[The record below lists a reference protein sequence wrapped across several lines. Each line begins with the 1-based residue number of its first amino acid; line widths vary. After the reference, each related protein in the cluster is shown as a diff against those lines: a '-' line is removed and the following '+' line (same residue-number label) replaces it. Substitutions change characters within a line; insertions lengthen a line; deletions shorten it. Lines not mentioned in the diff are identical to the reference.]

1 MKQKKRVLVIR
12 CGLLGDTVDATSV
25 IEPLIENFENNV
37 EINWVSR
44 PGIRDLFKHDHRIK
58 KVFVLRY
65 TNLSFLFNID
75 KLRIIFDSFFKPY
88 DLILNLEIGKKFN
101 DIVSIS
107 RSKQKIGMPYHFIM
121 DDIFKEVDEELREER
136 LTKIWKRIGPY
147 VIGILSGTIIITS
160 AVIGYREYDETQRQN
175 WGVQF
180 AEAMNLSE
188 EGNWQ
193 ESLDL
198 FDTLTEKTNLG
209 YKTLSLFQAASLYAR
224 NGNKEKALEI
234 YQSLENEALDEN
246 FRDLATLML
255 IYLQFDNADPEIL
268 EKRIEKLASKGN
280 PWYYNAVELKGF
292 LFAKQKNKEKQ
303 IEIFNILSKDNKAPE
318 GVRTRANDML
328 AILGEEPQ
336 K

>member
-1 MKQKKRVLVIR
+1 
-12 CGLLGDTVDATSV
+12 
-25 IEPLIENFENNV
+25 
-37 EINWVSR
+37 
-44 PGIRDLFKHDHRIK
+44 
-58 KVFVLRY
+58 
-65 TNLSFLFNID
+65 
-75 KLRIIFDSFFKPY
+75 
-88 DLILNLEIGKKFN
+88 
-101 DIVSIS
+101 
-107 RSKQKIGMPYHFIM
+107 M

-198 FDTLTEKTNLG
+198 FETLTEKTNLG
-209 YKTLSLFQAASLYAR
+209 YKTLSLFQAASLYAK

-234 YQSLENEALDEN
+234 YQSLENKALDKN

-280 PWYYNAVELKGF
+280 PWYYNAMELKGF

>member
-1 MKQKKRVLVIR
+1 
-12 CGLLGDTVDATSV
+12 
-25 IEPLIENFENNV
+25 
-37 EINWVSR
+37 
-44 PGIRDLFKHDHRIK
+44 
-58 KVFVLRY
+58 
-65 TNLSFLFNID
+65 
-75 KLRIIFDSFFKPY
+75 
-88 DLILNLEIGKKFN
+88 
-101 DIVSIS
+101 
-107 RSKQKIGMPYHFIM
+107 M

-147 VIGILSGTIIITS
+147 VIGILSGAIIITS

-193 ESLDL
+193 ESIDL
-198 FDTLTEKTNLG
+198 FETLTEKTNLG
-209 YKTLSLFQAASLYAR
+209 YKTLSLFQAASLYAK

-234 YQSLENEALDEN
+234 YQSLENKALDEN
-246 FRDLATLML
+246 FQDLATLML

-328 AILGEEPQ
+328 AILGEEP
-336 K
+336 KK

>member
-1 MKQKKRVLVIR
+1 
-12 CGLLGDTVDATSV
+12 
-25 IEPLIENFENNV
+25 
-37 EINWVSR
+37 
-44 PGIRDLFKHDHRIK
+44 
-58 KVFVLRY
+58 
-65 TNLSFLFNID
+65 
-75 KLRIIFDSFFKPY
+75 
-88 DLILNLEIGKKFN
+88 
-101 DIVSIS
+101 
-107 RSKQKIGMPYHFIM
+107 M

-198 FDTLTEKTNLG
+198 FETLTEKTNLG
-209 YKTLSLFQAASLYAR
+209 YKTLSLFQAASLYAK

>member
-1 MKQKKRVLVIR
+1 
-12 CGLLGDTVDATSV
+12 
-25 IEPLIENFENNV
+25 
-37 EINWVSR
+37 
-44 PGIRDLFKHDHRIK
+44 
-58 KVFVLRY
+58 
-65 TNLSFLFNID
+65 
-75 KLRIIFDSFFKPY
+75 
-88 DLILNLEIGKKFN
+88 
-101 DIVSIS
+101 
-107 RSKQKIGMPYHFIM
+107 M

-198 FDTLTEKTNLG
+198 FEALTEKTNLG
-209 YKTLSLFQAASLYAR
+209 YKTLSLFQAASLYAK

-280 PWYYNAVELKGF
+280 PWYYNAMELKGF

>member
-1 MKQKKRVLVIR
+1 
-12 CGLLGDTVDATSV
+12 
-25 IEPLIENFENNV
+25 
-37 EINWVSR
+37 
-44 PGIRDLFKHDHRIK
+44 
-58 KVFVLRY
+58 
-65 TNLSFLFNID
+65 
-75 KLRIIFDSFFKPY
+75 
-88 DLILNLEIGKKFN
+88 
-101 DIVSIS
+101 
-107 RSKQKIGMPYHFIM
+107 M

-147 VIGILSGTIIITS
+147 VIGILIGTIIITS

-198 FDTLTEKTNLG
+198 FETLTEKTNLG
-209 YKTLSLFQAASLYAR
+209 YKTLSLFQAASLYAK
-224 NGNKEKALEI
+224 NDNKEKALEI
-234 YQSLENEALDEN
+234 YQSLESEALDEN

>member
-1 MKQKKRVLVIR
+1 
-12 CGLLGDTVDATSV
+12 
-25 IEPLIENFENNV
+25 
-37 EINWVSR
+37 
-44 PGIRDLFKHDHRIK
+44 
-58 KVFVLRY
+58 
-65 TNLSFLFNID
+65 
-75 KLRIIFDSFFKPY
+75 
-88 DLILNLEIGKKFN
+88 
-101 DIVSIS
+101 
-107 RSKQKIGMPYHFIM
+107 M

-198 FDTLTEKTNLG
+198 FEALTEKTNLG
-209 YKTLSLFQAASLYAR
+209 YKTLSLFQAASLYAK

-234 YQSLENEALDEN
+234 YQSLESKALDEN

>member
-1 MKQKKRVLVIR
+1 
-12 CGLLGDTVDATSV
+12 
-25 IEPLIENFENNV
+25 
-37 EINWVSR
+37 
-44 PGIRDLFKHDHRIK
+44 
-58 KVFVLRY
+58 
-65 TNLSFLFNID
+65 
-75 KLRIIFDSFFKPY
+75 
-88 DLILNLEIGKKFN
+88 
-101 DIVSIS
+101 
-107 RSKQKIGMPYHFIM
+107 M

-147 VIGILSGTIIITS
+147 VVGILSGAIIITS

-198 FDTLTEKTNLG
+198 FETLTEKTNLG
-209 YKTLSLFQAASLYAR
+209 YKTLSLFQAASLYAS

-234 YQSLENEALDEN
+234 YQSLESEALDEN
-246 FRDLATLML
+246 FQDLATLML

>member
-1 MKQKKRVLVIR
+1 
-12 CGLLGDTVDATSV
+12 
-25 IEPLIENFENNV
+25 
-37 EINWVSR
+37 
-44 PGIRDLFKHDHRIK
+44 
-58 KVFVLRY
+58 
-65 TNLSFLFNID
+65 
-75 KLRIIFDSFFKPY
+75 
-88 DLILNLEIGKKFN
+88 
-101 DIVSIS
+101 
-107 RSKQKIGMPYHFIM
+107 M

-147 VIGILSGTIIITS
+147 VVGILSGAIIITS

-209 YKTLSLFQAASLYAR
+209 YKTLSLFQAASLYAK
-224 NGNKEKALEI
+224 NGDKEKALEI
-234 YQSLENEALDEN
+234 YQSLENKALDEN
-246 FRDLATLML
+246 FRDLATLMM

-268 EKRIEKLASKGN
+268 EKRIEKFASKGN

>member
-1 MKQKKRVLVIR
+1 
-12 CGLLGDTVDATSV
+12 
-25 IEPLIENFENNV
+25 
-37 EINWVSR
+37 
-44 PGIRDLFKHDHRIK
+44 
-58 KVFVLRY
+58 
-65 TNLSFLFNID
+65 
-75 KLRIIFDSFFKPY
+75 
-88 DLILNLEIGKKFN
+88 
-101 DIVSIS
+101 
-107 RSKQKIGMPYHFIM
+107 M

-147 VIGILSGTIIITS
+147 VVGILSGAIIITS
-160 AVIGYREYDETQRQN
+160 AVIGYREYDETQREN

-234 YQSLENEALDEN
+234 YQSLESEALDEN
-246 FRDLATLML
+246 FQDLATLML

>member
-1 MKQKKRVLVIR
+1 
-12 CGLLGDTVDATSV
+12 
-25 IEPLIENFENNV
+25 
-37 EINWVSR
+37 
-44 PGIRDLFKHDHRIK
+44 
-58 KVFVLRY
+58 
-65 TNLSFLFNID
+65 
-75 KLRIIFDSFFKPY
+75 
-88 DLILNLEIGKKFN
+88 
-101 DIVSIS
+101 
-107 RSKQKIGMPYHFIM
+107 M

-198 FDTLTEKTNLG
+198 FEALTEKTNPG
-209 YKTLSLFQAASLYAR
+209 YKTLSLFQAASLYAK
-224 NGNKEKALEI
+224 NGDKEKALEI
-234 YQSLENEALDEN
+234 YQSLENKALDEN

>member
-1 MKQKKRVLVIR
+1 
-12 CGLLGDTVDATSV
+12 
-25 IEPLIENFENNV
+25 
-37 EINWVSR
+37 
-44 PGIRDLFKHDHRIK
+44 
-58 KVFVLRY
+58 
-65 TNLSFLFNID
+65 
-75 KLRIIFDSFFKPY
+75 
-88 DLILNLEIGKKFN
+88 
-101 DIVSIS
+101 
-107 RSKQKIGMPYHFIM
+107 M

-147 VIGILSGTIIITS
+147 VIGILSGAIIITS

-209 YKTLSLFQAASLYAR
+209 YKTLSLFQAASLYAK

>member
-1 MKQKKRVLVIR
+1 
-12 CGLLGDTVDATSV
+12 
-25 IEPLIENFENNV
+25 
-37 EINWVSR
+37 
-44 PGIRDLFKHDHRIK
+44 
-58 KVFVLRY
+58 
-65 TNLSFLFNID
+65 
-75 KLRIIFDSFFKPY
+75 
-88 DLILNLEIGKKFN
+88 
-101 DIVSIS
+101 
-107 RSKQKIGMPYHFIM
+107 M

-147 VIGILSGTIIITS
+147 VIGILSGAIIITS

-198 FDTLTEKTNLG
+198 YETLTEKTNLG
-209 YKTLSLFQAASLYAR
+209 YKTLSLFQAASLYAK

-234 YQSLENEALDEN
+234 YQSLESKALDEN

>member
-1 MKQKKRVLVIR
+1 
-12 CGLLGDTVDATSV
+12 
-25 IEPLIENFENNV
+25 
-37 EINWVSR
+37 
-44 PGIRDLFKHDHRIK
+44 
-58 KVFVLRY
+58 
-65 TNLSFLFNID
+65 
-75 KLRIIFDSFFKPY
+75 
-88 DLILNLEIGKKFN
+88 
-101 DIVSIS
+101 
-107 RSKQKIGMPYHFIM
+107 M

-198 FDTLTEKTNLG
+198 FETLTEKTNLG
-209 YKTLSLFQAASLYAR
+209 YKTLSLFQAASLYAK
-224 NGNKEKALEI
+224 NGDKEKALEI
-234 YQSLENEALDEN
+234 YQSLESEALDEN

>member
-1 MKQKKRVLVIR
+1 
-12 CGLLGDTVDATSV
+12 
-25 IEPLIENFENNV
+25 
-37 EINWVSR
+37 
-44 PGIRDLFKHDHRIK
+44 
-58 KVFVLRY
+58 
-65 TNLSFLFNID
+65 
-75 KLRIIFDSFFKPY
+75 
-88 DLILNLEIGKKFN
+88 
-101 DIVSIS
+101 
-107 RSKQKIGMPYHFIM
+107 M

-147 VIGILSGTIIITS
+147 VVGILSGAIIITS

-198 FDTLTEKTNLG
+198 FETLTEKTNLG

>member
-1 MKQKKRVLVIR
+1 
-12 CGLLGDTVDATSV
+12 
-25 IEPLIENFENNV
+25 
-37 EINWVSR
+37 
-44 PGIRDLFKHDHRIK
+44 
-58 KVFVLRY
+58 
-65 TNLSFLFNID
+65 
-75 KLRIIFDSFFKPY
+75 
-88 DLILNLEIGKKFN
+88 
-101 DIVSIS
+101 
-107 RSKQKIGMPYHFIM
+107 M

-234 YQSLENEALDEN
+234 YQSLESEALDEN
-246 FRDLATLML
+246 FQDLATLML

>member
-1 MKQKKRVLVIR
+1 
-12 CGLLGDTVDATSV
+12 
-25 IEPLIENFENNV
+25 
-37 EINWVSR
+37 
-44 PGIRDLFKHDHRIK
+44 
-58 KVFVLRY
+58 
-65 TNLSFLFNID
+65 
-75 KLRIIFDSFFKPY
+75 
-88 DLILNLEIGKKFN
+88 
-101 DIVSIS
+101 
-107 RSKQKIGMPYHFIM
+107 M

-198 FDTLTEKTNLG
+198 FEALTEKTNLG
-209 YKTLSLFQAASLYAR
+209 YKTLSLFQAASLYAK

-234 YQSLENEALDEN
+234 YQSLENKALDEN

-280 PWYYNAVELKGF
+280 PWYYNAMELKGF

>member
-1 MKQKKRVLVIR
+1 
-12 CGLLGDTVDATSV
+12 
-25 IEPLIENFENNV
+25 
-37 EINWVSR
+37 
-44 PGIRDLFKHDHRIK
+44 
-58 KVFVLRY
+58 
-65 TNLSFLFNID
+65 
-75 KLRIIFDSFFKPY
+75 
-88 DLILNLEIGKKFN
+88 
-101 DIVSIS
+101 
-107 RSKQKIGMPYHFIM
+107 M

-209 YKTLSLFQAASLYAR
+209 YKTLSLFQAASLYAK
-224 NGNKEKALEI
+224 NGDKEKALEI
-234 YQSLENEALDEN
+234 YQSLENKALDEN

>member
-1 MKQKKRVLVIR
+1 
-12 CGLLGDTVDATSV
+12 
-25 IEPLIENFENNV
+25 
-37 EINWVSR
+37 
-44 PGIRDLFKHDHRIK
+44 
-58 KVFVLRY
+58 
-65 TNLSFLFNID
+65 
-75 KLRIIFDSFFKPY
+75 
-88 DLILNLEIGKKFN
+88 
-101 DIVSIS
+101 
-107 RSKQKIGMPYHFIM
+107 M

-198 FDTLTEKTNLG
+198 FEALTEKTNLG
-209 YKTLSLFQAASLYAR
+209 YKTLSLFQAASLYAK

-234 YQSLENEALDEN
+234 YQSLESKALDEN

-280 PWYYNAVELKGF
+280 PWYYNAMELKGF

>member
-1 MKQKKRVLVIR
+1 
-12 CGLLGDTVDATSV
+12 
-25 IEPLIENFENNV
+25 
-37 EINWVSR
+37 
-44 PGIRDLFKHDHRIK
+44 
-58 KVFVLRY
+58 
-65 TNLSFLFNID
+65 
-75 KLRIIFDSFFKPY
+75 
-88 DLILNLEIGKKFN
+88 
-101 DIVSIS
+101 
-107 RSKQKIGMPYHFIM
+107 M

-147 VIGILSGTIIITS
+147 VVGILSGAIIITS

-198 FDTLTEKTNLG
+198 FETLTEKTNLG
-209 YKTLSLFQAASLYAR
+209 YKTLSLFQAASLYAK

-234 YQSLENEALDEN
+234 YQSLENKALDEN

-268 EKRIEKLASKGN
+268 EKRIEELASKGN

>member
-1 MKQKKRVLVIR
+1 M
-12 CGLLGDTVDATSV
+12 
-25 IEPLIENFENNV
+25 EENRA
-37 EINWVSR
+37 ICC
-44 PGIRDLFKHDHRIK
+44 
-58 KVFVLRY
+58 
-65 TNLSFLFNID
+65 
-75 KLRIIFDSFFKPY
+75 
-88 DLILNLEIGKKFN
+88 
-101 DIVSIS
+101 
-107 RSKQKIGMPYHFIM
+107 RSGA
-121 DDIFKEVDEELREER
+121 
-136 LTKIWKRIGPY
+136 
-147 VIGILSGTIIITS
+147 IIITS

-209 YKTLSLFQAASLYAR
+209 YKTLSLFQAASLYAK

-234 YQSLENEALDEN
+234 YQSLENKALDEN

>member
-1 MKQKKRVLVIR
+1 
-12 CGLLGDTVDATSV
+12 
-25 IEPLIENFENNV
+25 
-37 EINWVSR
+37 
-44 PGIRDLFKHDHRIK
+44 
-58 KVFVLRY
+58 
-65 TNLSFLFNID
+65 
-75 KLRIIFDSFFKPY
+75 
-88 DLILNLEIGKKFN
+88 
-101 DIVSIS
+101 
-107 RSKQKIGMPYHFIM
+107 M

-147 VIGILSGTIIITS
+147 VIGILSGAIIITS

-198 FDTLTEKTNLG
+198 FEALTEKTNLG
-209 YKTLSLFQAASLYAR
+209 YKTLSLFQAASLYAK

-234 YQSLENEALDEN
+234 YQSLESKALDEN

-280 PWYYNAVELKGF
+280 PWYYNAMELKGF

>member
-1 MKQKKRVLVIR
+1 
-12 CGLLGDTVDATSV
+12 
-25 IEPLIENFENNV
+25 
-37 EINWVSR
+37 
-44 PGIRDLFKHDHRIK
+44 
-58 KVFVLRY
+58 
-65 TNLSFLFNID
+65 
-75 KLRIIFDSFFKPY
+75 
-88 DLILNLEIGKKFN
+88 
-101 DIVSIS
+101 
-107 RSKQKIGMPYHFIM
+107 M

-198 FDTLTEKTNLG
+198 FEALTEKTNLG
-209 YKTLSLFQAASLYAR
+209 YKTLSLFQAASLYAK

-234 YQSLENEALDEN
+234 YQSLENKALDQN

>member
-1 MKQKKRVLVIR
+1 
-12 CGLLGDTVDATSV
+12 
-25 IEPLIENFENNV
+25 
-37 EINWVSR
+37 
-44 PGIRDLFKHDHRIK
+44 
-58 KVFVLRY
+58 
-65 TNLSFLFNID
+65 
-75 KLRIIFDSFFKPY
+75 
-88 DLILNLEIGKKFN
+88 
-101 DIVSIS
+101 
-107 RSKQKIGMPYHFIM
+107 M

-147 VIGILSGTIIITS
+147 VIGILSGAIIITS

-198 FDTLTEKTNLG
+198 FEALTEKTNLG
-209 YKTLSLFQAASLYAR
+209 YKTLSLFQAASLYAK

-234 YQSLENEALDEN
+234 YQSLESKALDEN

>member
-1 MKQKKRVLVIR
+1 
-12 CGLLGDTVDATSV
+12 
-25 IEPLIENFENNV
+25 
-37 EINWVSR
+37 
-44 PGIRDLFKHDHRIK
+44 
-58 KVFVLRY
+58 
-65 TNLSFLFNID
+65 
-75 KLRIIFDSFFKPY
+75 
-88 DLILNLEIGKKFN
+88 
-101 DIVSIS
+101 
-107 RSKQKIGMPYHFIM
+107 M

-147 VIGILSGTIIITS
+147 VVGILSGAIIITS

-209 YKTLSLFQAASLYAR
+209 YKTLSLFQAASLYAK
-224 NGNKEKALEI
+224 NDNKEKALEI
-234 YQSLENEALDEN
+234 YQSLESEALDEN
-246 FRDLATLML
+246 FQDLATLML

>member
-1 MKQKKRVLVIR
+1 
-12 CGLLGDTVDATSV
+12 
-25 IEPLIENFENNV
+25 
-37 EINWVSR
+37 
-44 PGIRDLFKHDHRIK
+44 
-58 KVFVLRY
+58 
-65 TNLSFLFNID
+65 
-75 KLRIIFDSFFKPY
+75 
-88 DLILNLEIGKKFN
+88 
-101 DIVSIS
+101 
-107 RSKQKIGMPYHFIM
+107 M

-147 VIGILSGTIIITS
+147 VIGILSGAIIITS

-198 FDTLTEKTNLG
+198 YETLTEKTNLG
-209 YKTLSLFQAASLYAR
+209 YKTLSLFQAASLYAK

-234 YQSLENEALDEN
+234 YQSLENKALDEN

>member
-1 MKQKKRVLVIR
+1 
-12 CGLLGDTVDATSV
+12 
-25 IEPLIENFENNV
+25 
-37 EINWVSR
+37 
-44 PGIRDLFKHDHRIK
+44 
-58 KVFVLRY
+58 
-65 TNLSFLFNID
+65 
-75 KLRIIFDSFFKPY
+75 
-88 DLILNLEIGKKFN
+88 
-101 DIVSIS
+101 
-107 RSKQKIGMPYHFIM
+107 M

-198 FDTLTEKTNLG
+198 FETLTEKTNLG

-234 YQSLENEALDEN
+234 YQSLESEALDEN

>member
-1 MKQKKRVLVIR
+1 
-12 CGLLGDTVDATSV
+12 
-25 IEPLIENFENNV
+25 
-37 EINWVSR
+37 
-44 PGIRDLFKHDHRIK
+44 
-58 KVFVLRY
+58 
-65 TNLSFLFNID
+65 
-75 KLRIIFDSFFKPY
+75 
-88 DLILNLEIGKKFN
+88 
-101 DIVSIS
+101 
-107 RSKQKIGMPYHFIM
+107 M

-198 FDTLTEKTNLG
+198 FETLTEKTNLG
-209 YKTLSLFQAASLYAR
+209 YKTLSLFQAASLYAK
-224 NGNKEKALEI
+224 NDNKEKALEI
-234 YQSLENEALDEN
+234 YQSLESEALDEN

>member
-1 MKQKKRVLVIR
+1 
-12 CGLLGDTVDATSV
+12 
-25 IEPLIENFENNV
+25 
-37 EINWVSR
+37 
-44 PGIRDLFKHDHRIK
+44 
-58 KVFVLRY
+58 
-65 TNLSFLFNID
+65 
-75 KLRIIFDSFFKPY
+75 
-88 DLILNLEIGKKFN
+88 
-101 DIVSIS
+101 
-107 RSKQKIGMPYHFIM
+107 M

-198 FDTLTEKTNLG
+198 FETLTEKTNLG
-209 YKTLSLFQAASLYAR
+209 YKTLSLFQAASLYAK

-234 YQSLENEALDEN
+234 YQSLENKALDEN

>member
-1 MKQKKRVLVIR
+1 
-12 CGLLGDTVDATSV
+12 
-25 IEPLIENFENNV
+25 
-37 EINWVSR
+37 
-44 PGIRDLFKHDHRIK
+44 
-58 KVFVLRY
+58 
-65 TNLSFLFNID
+65 
-75 KLRIIFDSFFKPY
+75 
-88 DLILNLEIGKKFN
+88 
-101 DIVSIS
+101 
-107 RSKQKIGMPYHFIM
+107 M

-198 FDTLTEKTNLG
+198 FEALTEKTNLG
-209 YKTLSLFQAASLYAR
+209 YKTLSLFQAASLYAK

-234 YQSLENEALDEN
+234 YQSLENKALDEN

>member
-1 MKQKKRVLVIR
+1 
-12 CGLLGDTVDATSV
+12 
-25 IEPLIENFENNV
+25 
-37 EINWVSR
+37 
-44 PGIRDLFKHDHRIK
+44 
-58 KVFVLRY
+58 
-65 TNLSFLFNID
+65 
-75 KLRIIFDSFFKPY
+75 
-88 DLILNLEIGKKFN
+88 
-101 DIVSIS
+101 
-107 RSKQKIGMPYHFIM
+107 M

-147 VIGILSGTIIITS
+147 VVGILSGAIIITS

-234 YQSLENEALDEN
+234 YQSLENKALDEN

>member
-1 MKQKKRVLVIR
+1 
-12 CGLLGDTVDATSV
+12 
-25 IEPLIENFENNV
+25 
-37 EINWVSR
+37 
-44 PGIRDLFKHDHRIK
+44 
-58 KVFVLRY
+58 
-65 TNLSFLFNID
+65 
-75 KLRIIFDSFFKPY
+75 
-88 DLILNLEIGKKFN
+88 
-101 DIVSIS
+101 
-107 RSKQKIGMPYHFIM
+107 M

-147 VIGILSGTIIITS
+147 VIGILSGAIIITS

-234 YQSLENEALDEN
+234 YQSLESEALDEN
-246 FRDLATLML
+246 FQDLATLML

>member
-1 MKQKKRVLVIR
+1 
-12 CGLLGDTVDATSV
+12 
-25 IEPLIENFENNV
+25 
-37 EINWVSR
+37 
-44 PGIRDLFKHDHRIK
+44 
-58 KVFVLRY
+58 
-65 TNLSFLFNID
+65 
-75 KLRIIFDSFFKPY
+75 
-88 DLILNLEIGKKFN
+88 
-101 DIVSIS
+101 
-107 RSKQKIGMPYHFIM
+107 M

-147 VIGILSGTIIITS
+147 VVGILSGAIIITS

-198 FDTLTEKTNLG
+198 FDTITEKTNLG
-209 YKTLSLFQAASLYAR
+209 YKTLSLFQAASLYAK
-224 NGNKEKALEI
+224 NDNKEKALEI
-234 YQSLENEALDEN
+234 YQSLESEALDEN
-246 FRDLATLML
+246 FQDLATLML

>member
-1 MKQKKRVLVIR
+1 
-12 CGLLGDTVDATSV
+12 
-25 IEPLIENFENNV
+25 
-37 EINWVSR
+37 
-44 PGIRDLFKHDHRIK
+44 
-58 KVFVLRY
+58 
-65 TNLSFLFNID
+65 
-75 KLRIIFDSFFKPY
+75 
-88 DLILNLEIGKKFN
+88 
-101 DIVSIS
+101 
-107 RSKQKIGMPYHFIM
+107 M

-198 FDTLTEKTNLG
+198 FETLTEKTNLG

>member
-1 MKQKKRVLVIR
+1 
-12 CGLLGDTVDATSV
+12 
-25 IEPLIENFENNV
+25 
-37 EINWVSR
+37 
-44 PGIRDLFKHDHRIK
+44 
-58 KVFVLRY
+58 
-65 TNLSFLFNID
+65 
-75 KLRIIFDSFFKPY
+75 
-88 DLILNLEIGKKFN
+88 
-101 DIVSIS
+101 
-107 RSKQKIGMPYHFIM
+107 M

-147 VIGILSGTIIITS
+147 VIGILSGAIIITS

-198 FDTLTEKTNLG
+198 FETLTEKTNLG
-209 YKTLSLFQAASLYAR
+209 YKTLSLFQAASLYAK

-234 YQSLENEALDEN
+234 YQSLESKALDEN

>member
-1 MKQKKRVLVIR
+1 
-12 CGLLGDTVDATSV
+12 
-25 IEPLIENFENNV
+25 
-37 EINWVSR
+37 
-44 PGIRDLFKHDHRIK
+44 
-58 KVFVLRY
+58 
-65 TNLSFLFNID
+65 
-75 KLRIIFDSFFKPY
+75 
-88 DLILNLEIGKKFN
+88 
-101 DIVSIS
+101 
-107 RSKQKIGMPYHFIM
+107 M

-198 FDTLTEKTNLG
+198 YETLTEKTNLG
-209 YKTLSLFQAASLYAR
+209 YKTLSLFQAASLYAK

-234 YQSLENEALDEN
+234 YQSLENKALDEN

>member
-1 MKQKKRVLVIR
+1 
-12 CGLLGDTVDATSV
+12 
-25 IEPLIENFENNV
+25 
-37 EINWVSR
+37 
-44 PGIRDLFKHDHRIK
+44 
-58 KVFVLRY
+58 
-65 TNLSFLFNID
+65 
-75 KLRIIFDSFFKPY
+75 
-88 DLILNLEIGKKFN
+88 
-101 DIVSIS
+101 
-107 RSKQKIGMPYHFIM
+107 M

-147 VIGILSGTIIITS
+147 GVGILSGAIIITS

-234 YQSLENEALDEN
+234 YQSLESEALDEN
-246 FRDLATLML
+246 FQDLATLML

>member
-1 MKQKKRVLVIR
+1 
-12 CGLLGDTVDATSV
+12 
-25 IEPLIENFENNV
+25 
-37 EINWVSR
+37 
-44 PGIRDLFKHDHRIK
+44 
-58 KVFVLRY
+58 
-65 TNLSFLFNID
+65 
-75 KLRIIFDSFFKPY
+75 
-88 DLILNLEIGKKFN
+88 
-101 DIVSIS
+101 
-107 RSKQKIGMPYHFIM
+107 M

-147 VIGILSGTIIITS
+147 VVGILSGAIIITS

-198 FDTLTEKTNLG
+198 FETLTEKTNLG
-209 YKTLSLFQAASLYAR
+209 YKTLSLFQAASLYAK

-234 YQSLENEALDEN
+234 YQSLESEALDEN

>member
-1 MKQKKRVLVIR
+1 
-12 CGLLGDTVDATSV
+12 
-25 IEPLIENFENNV
+25 
-37 EINWVSR
+37 
-44 PGIRDLFKHDHRIK
+44 
-58 KVFVLRY
+58 
-65 TNLSFLFNID
+65 
-75 KLRIIFDSFFKPY
+75 
-88 DLILNLEIGKKFN
+88 
-101 DIVSIS
+101 
-107 RSKQKIGMPYHFIM
+107 M

-147 VIGILSGTIIITS
+147 VVGILSGAIIITS

-198 FDTLTEKTNLG
+198 FETLTEKTNLG
-209 YKTLSLFQAASLYAR
+209 YKTLSLFQAASLYAK

-234 YQSLENEALDEN
+234 YQSLESEALDEN
-246 FRDLATLML
+246 FQDLATLML